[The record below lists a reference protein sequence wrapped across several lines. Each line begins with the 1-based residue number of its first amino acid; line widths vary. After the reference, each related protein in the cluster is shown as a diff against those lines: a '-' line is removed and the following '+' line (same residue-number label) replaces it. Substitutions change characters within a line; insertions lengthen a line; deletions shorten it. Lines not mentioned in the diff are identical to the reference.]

1 MTYEYAIKQ
10 LEDDALFEGVP
21 EEINPLYAAYTVAI
35 TAMEKQIPK
44 PLKEL
49 KNPNPIELRND
60 FAECPNC
67 GEWLVKKMRAK
78 HRCDYCHKCG
88 QALDWSTE
96 K

>member
-1 MTYEYAIKQ
+1 MTEKEIIDTLRAAISEVEWNYPLDYTIALEESIKLIRLQIKQ
-10 LEDDALFEGVP
+10 
-21 EEINPLYAAYTVAI
+21 
-35 TAMEKQIPK
+35 